1 MQFLLAGPGRLIFY
15 AEDSGRL
22 LHGPIETSPRTLMTE
37 GGAVF
42 RRLPAEAADT
52 PWDRLVD
59 VSLEPQGDHA
69 LLLAASWL
77 RLESVDDLTL
87 EGQSGPHEPGFALR
101 VFTVAPD
108 ILAGISRL
116 AGGAWIS
123 LSTAQIIDPGSIT
136 HTGDGGLRVGDMIC
150 RYADIADLS
159 LSGQA
164 WLPPVAA
171 FRLVYDGWKIE
182 YLRLWRPLVYFCAFG
197 PDEIFQLLQL
207 ALDSLFTLGAYDGD
221 VLVVG
226 NEESRASLSALPG
239 WLLARIRFHC
249 VPASDVLDFTLARY
263 RLCDMV
269 DPAGFGPVL
278 YLDTDVIC
286 DTTILP
292 LLREVAVASK
302 PMALAEGDLL
312 AEAGYWGAPFF
323 REDARSAGARLRGS
337 FSTGV
342 LGAPSAFMLR
352 AGFRA
357 IIETTEA
364 FCRCH
369 GTRVLPAYDQ
379 PGANYVLNKSG
390 DIEIGSLRKYLRN
403 HLGRLDTVPALDDR
417 RGLVHF
423 PGGVGYTTPKLACMQ
438 RYMAALTGPAAAAA
452 GGGSPPYAGT
462 MERQHI
468 NAYVQQRTG
477 GRVQAGLFRGMRVL
491 AEGFWSDGDITP
503 KLLGVYEQELQA
515 SIARLAEGEIGA
527 IVNIG
532 AGEGYYAIGLALR
545 CPDVPVH
552 AFEADPREHA
562 VIRHNAEANGVA
574 DRVHVHGACVAD
586 DVAALA
592 DAHGRLLVICD
603 CEGFETA
610 LFATQGVAAALRHSD
625 LVIECHDFADPG
637 CTPAVFASLWRT
649 HVIEVVYAGGRD
661 PCAFPMLAR
670 FSDRDRWAAV
680 CENRPRLMN
689 WLVCKA
695 R

>member
-1 MQFLLAGPGRLIFY
+1 MQFLLTGPGRLIFY
-15 AEDSGRL
+15 DEASGRL
-22 LHGPIETSPRTLMTE
+22 MHGPADTSPRTLMAE

-42 RRLPAEAADT
+42 RSIRADSADT

-59 VSLEPQGDHA
+59 VSLRADGVDT
-69 LLLAASWL
+69 LLAASWL
-77 RLESVDDLTL
+77 RLDSADDLAV
-87 EGQSGPHEPGFALR
+87 EGQSGPLEPAFALR
-101 VFTVAPD
+101 VFAVTPD
-108 ILAGISRL
+108 ELACISRL

-123 LSTAQIIDPGSIT
+123 LSNAQIIEPASIA
-136 HTGDGGLRVGDMIC
+136 HTGDGSLRIGDMIC

-159 LSGQA
+159 LSGEA

-197 PDEIFQLLQL
+197 TGEIFQLLHL
-207 ALDSLFTLGAYDGD
+207 ALESLFTLGAYGGD

-226 NEESRASLSALPG
+226 NEESRASLGALPG
-239 WLLARIRFHC
+239 WMLARVRFHP

-263 RLCDMV
+263 RLCEII
-269 DPAGFGPVL
+269 DPACFGPVL

-286 DTTILP
+286 DSNILP
-292 LLREVAVASK
+292 LLRDVAVASK
-302 PMALAEGDLL
+302 PLALAEGDLL
-312 AEAGYWGAPFF
+312 SEAGYWGAPFF
-323 REDARSAGARLRGS
+323 REDARAAGARLTGS

-342 LGAPSAFMLR
+342 LAAPSALMLR
-352 AGFRA
+352 AAFRE
-357 IIETTEA
+357 IRETTEA
-364 FCRCH
+364 FCRLH

-390 DIEIGSLRKYLRN
+390 GIEIGSLRKYLRN

-423 PGGVGYTTPKLACMQ
+423 PGGVGYTAPKLACMQ
-438 RYMAALTGPAAAAA
+438 RYMSALTRPAGEAAPIY
-452 GGGSPPYAGT
+452 SGT

-515 SIARLAEGEIGA
+515 SIARLTEGEIGA

-562 VIRHNAEANGVA
+562 VIRHNADANGVGERV
-574 DRVHVHGACVAD
+574 RVHGTCVPE

-610 LFATQGVAAALRHSD
+610 LFAAPGVAAALRHSD

-649 HVIEVVYAGGRD
+649 HVIEVIYAGGRD
-661 PCAFPMLAR
+661 PCAFPMLSR